1 MENEKKERKKKLNP
15 RKLETDLKVSGSTGR
30 GRRHSERRG
39 NRAVRRRER
48 KRGPPGRLRRSALPD
63 HSNVPTWTPA
73 AVRKRR
79 NPHPGWNRVPPFR
92 ISGPFPDRA
101 ATFPTGAFRSVG
113 FFDFSLKRGPF
124 LRARLF
130 NYGTQLNKLCRF

>member
-48 KRGPPGRLRRSALPD
+48 KRGPRVASGAPRFPIAPTCRLGPLRPSGNDEIRTPGGTGCPLSEFQVRFPIAPRLFLQGLSEA
-63 HSNVPTWTPA
+63 S
-73 AVRKRR
+73 
-79 NPHPGWNRVPPFR
+79 
-92 ISGPFPDRA
+92 
-101 ATFPTGAFRSVG
+101 
-113 FFDFSLKRGPF
+113 DFSIF
-124 LRARLF
+124 H
-130 NYGTQLNKLCRF
+130 